1 MWRSAD
7 ILTEQIA
14 KNMIC
19 IAWKHPLPLISL
31 MNSQLLQSWMH
42 TSLHLTLFFFFLL
55 ILGEVGL
62 QKVCMLFF
70 RHLISVCSTLYFK
83 NAKCSPTV
91 DWAVASNHID
101 TNCKCCFTLVPA
113 STVNPSLCNVSS
125 TLCSYKPHLYPT
137 CLWICSWVWDSLFIY
152 LLLEQK
158 PTYVYHSVWVQFV
171 YAKRLVLEHLF
182 VLSFPLWVFY
192 FSFHA
197 LCWLF
202 CYNSCI

>member
-1 MWRSAD
+1 M
-7 ILTEQIA
+7 
-14 KNMIC
+14 
-19 IAWKHPLPLISL
+19 
-31 MNSQLLQSWMH
+31 
-42 TSLHLTLFFFFLL
+42 
-55 ILGEVGL
+55 

-101 TNCKCCFTLVPA
+101 TNCNCCFTFVPA

-125 TLCSYKPHLYPT
+125 TLFPYEPHLYPT

-171 YAKRLVLEHLF
+171 YANCLVLEHLF